1 MGVIRRLKQR
11 VLYSVKEGLSF
22 GDQNYTSI
30 LSFTIRVITQALPGI
45 ILGHYLDQGIYWT
58 HTQKW
63 MGSSAVP
70 YALAQIVA
78 WILIFYSMLYFIP
91 SYANEFQG
99 TMAGIFFITLFFIV
113 QTNFVT
119 NLQAVLG
126 MVDKQTEPVL

>member
-1 MGVIRRLKQR
+1 MGVIRKLKQR
-11 VLYSVKEGLSF
+11 VLYSVKEGLAF
-22 GDQNYTSI
+22 GSDNYTSI
-30 LSFTIRVITQALPGI
+30 LSFTIRIITQALPGV

-58 HTQKW
+58 QTQKW
-63 MGSSAVP
+63 MGTSAAP
-70 YALAQIVA
+70 YMFAQIVA

-91 SYANEFQG
+91 SYATEFQG

-126 MVDKQTEPVL
+126 TIDADSHT